1 MNLKTKKWI
10 DRINFTEYNEFSFI
24 RSVEESERDH
34 LSMAPKVKELIKLS
48 GKGIG
53 FGRDSGEQKC
63 TEEVTGVSWESFRLK
78 GQRQM

>member
-1 MNLKTKKWI
+1 
-10 DRINFTEYNEFSFI
+10 
-24 RSVEESERDH
+24 
-34 LSMAPKVKELIKLS
+34 MAPKVKELIKLS